1 MTFIRNIDGNW
12 YLNRTLPLGCFCVL
26 ARNDLVHVD
35 LPPGCLHVSGEVHH
49 QVQLGVILAGQ
60 LVRALWNPPGCNCL
74 HRDKLIIS
82 SILQQYVLTLP
93 SFSFKV
99 SACQHFGL
107 EPCTPSKV
115 SAVSIFW
122 LKPPT
127 SPPPKHAD
135 IILEHSLTI
144 CKVSL
149 DFFFF
154 WVGLPRKFFDGHNKQ
169 FKDVSFA

>member
-1 MTFIRNIDGNW
+1 MNIFWVVGAVFKEIMACSRKRFIS
-12 YLNRTLPLGCFCVL
+12 F
-26 ARNDLVHVD
+26 
-35 LPPGCLHVSGEVHH
+35 
-49 QVQLGVILAGQ
+49 
-60 LVRALWNPPGCNCL
+60 
-74 HRDKLIIS
+74 LIRS
-82 SILQQYVLTLP
+82 SILQQYLLYVSTLTP
-93 SFSFKV
+93 FPFKV

-169 FKDVSFA
+169 FKDVSFAQLYSCNVRNCWKEQLFS